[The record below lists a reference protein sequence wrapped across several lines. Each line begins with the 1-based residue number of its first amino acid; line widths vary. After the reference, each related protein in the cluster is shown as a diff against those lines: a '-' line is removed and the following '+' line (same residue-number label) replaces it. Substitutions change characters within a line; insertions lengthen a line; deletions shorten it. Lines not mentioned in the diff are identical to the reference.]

1 VIAANYRK
9 HPEAMALQLVLP
21 FSRLFRW
28 HIGRPTTRLG
38 RLFRALA
45 AAAFKA
51 KGYTQAIAKKAVP
64 AWFSAAKAEA
74 RKLARS
80 VKAACQALPFD
91 EFERLQRTYQAN
103 PPKNPYARMLMR
115 MKLDHAKAQ

>member
-1 VIAANYRK
+1 MIAANYRK

-28 HIGRPTTRLG
+28 HTSRPTTRLG

-51 KGYTQAIAKKAVP
+51 KGYTQAVAKKAVP
-64 AWFSAAKAEA
+64 GWFSAAKAEA

-80 VKAACQALPFD
+80 VKVACIALPFD
-91 EFERLQRTYQAN
+91 ELERLQRVYQAN
-103 PPKNPYARMLMR
+103 PPKNPYARMRMLMR
-115 MKLDHAKAQ
+115 LEQAKAR

>member
-28 HIGRPTTRLG
+28 HTGRPTTRLG
-38 RLFRALA
+38 RLFRGLT

-51 KGYTQAIAKKAVP
+51 KGYTQAIPKKAVP

-80 VKAACQALPFD
+80 VKAACITLPFD
-91 EFERLQRTYQAN
+91 EYERLQRVYQAK
-103 PPKNPYARMLMR
+103 PPTNPYARMRMLMR
-115 MKLDHAKAQ
+115 LEQAKAR

>member
-1 VIAANYRK
+1 MIAANYRK

-28 HIGRPTTRLG
+28 HTGRPTTRLG
-38 RLFRALA
+38 RLFRALT
-45 AAAFKA
+45 AAAFKS

-64 AWFSAAKAEA
+64 AWFRAAKAEA

-80 VKAACQALPFD
+80 VKAACITLPFD
-91 EFERLQRTYQAN
+91 EYERLQRVYQAN
-103 PPKNPYARMLMR
+103 PPMNPYARHLMR
-115 MKLDHAKAQ
+115 WKLDQAKAR